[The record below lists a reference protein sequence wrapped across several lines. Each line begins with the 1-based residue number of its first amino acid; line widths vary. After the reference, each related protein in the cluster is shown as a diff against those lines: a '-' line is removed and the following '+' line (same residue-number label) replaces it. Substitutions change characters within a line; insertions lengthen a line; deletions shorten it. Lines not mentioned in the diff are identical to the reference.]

1 MSVPSNFSHHK
12 NDNNKEKM
20 SSPSSEKD
28 GEEEEKEDDDSADD
42 DDDDFVGED
51 VRKIFNRDGFLFLPA
66 ASRRTKQLTG
76 AKRKSS
82 TRTRLSRRCSES
94 FARRPSRPSLLPP
107 LNHLR

>member
-1 MSVPSNFSHHK
+1 
-12 NDNNKEKM
+12 M

-66 ASRRTKQLTG
+66 ASREDKTVNGSQTEVID
-76 AKRKSS
+76 ADAFVAQMF
-82 TRTRLSRRCSES
+82 ES
-94 FARRPSRPSLLPP
+94 FARRPSRPSLYL
-107 LNHLR
+107 L